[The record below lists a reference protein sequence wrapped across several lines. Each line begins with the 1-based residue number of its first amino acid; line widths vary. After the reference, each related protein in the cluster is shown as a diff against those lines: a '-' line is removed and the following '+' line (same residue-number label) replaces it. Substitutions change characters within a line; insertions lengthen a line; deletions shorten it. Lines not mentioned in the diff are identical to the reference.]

1 MLYDGG
7 IRGKGRCTRR
17 TDEKQERQ
25 EKLRDMKSNLSAWNY
40 VKNNKRSAATMI
52 SALALSFAVIYIV
65 HVLLMTSVEG
75 FKPMLLEFPKKVGF
89 FSISE
94 KTLEK
99 SKVKGAEDG
108 DTKEKMQV
116 LLETLRAKEGVKD
129 ITWAQVLQAQ
139 LQAVIGMWSEEFPLY
154 TSTEEIERYLNHTGA
169 KLVKGRLP
177 EAPGEVVI
185 SSMVLKNRKMQI
197 GDWFRKDAFGESFRI
212 VGEVESDIMVSVGM
226 PNHHYNCGSY
236 YVILYDEATANLT
249 LFFEEMGVELSASD
263 TVYDLP
269 AHREHFRDDCDLLIA
284 NIMNTISAVVMFFVA
299 VAMLIAYVSFLR
311 NRVNEYCLYA
321 SIGYRRWEVYGMMM
335 REMFILFGLG
345 FLIGVVLAI
354 PSAILLKVA
363 VLDPAGIVSVAWYPG
378 MIAKLGSIMLLILG
392 LLQIPVLVSLWKMK
406 TIDQL
411 ED

>member
-1 MLYDGG
+1 
-7 IRGKGRCTRR
+7 
-17 TDEKQERQ
+17 
-25 EKLRDMKSNLSAWNY
+25 MKSNLSAWKY
-40 VKNNKRSAATMI
+40 VKNNRRSVATMI

-99 SKVKGAEDG
+99 SRVKGAEDG
-108 DTKEKMQV
+108 DPKEKMQV
-116 LLETLRAKEGVKD
+116 LLDTLRAKEGVKD

-154 TSTEEIERYLNHTGA
+154 TSTEEIERYLDHTGA

-177 EAPGEVVI
+177 EAAGEVII
-185 SSMVLKNRKMQI
+185 SSMVMKNRKMQI
-197 GDWFRKDAFGESFRI
+197 GDWFRKDVFGETFRI
-212 VGEVESDIMVSVGM
+212 VGEVESDIMVSAGM
-226 PNHHYNCGSY
+226 PNHHYNSGTY
-236 YVILYDEATANLT
+236 YVIQYDEASADLTA
-249 LFFEEMGVELSASD
+249 FFREMGVELDAVD

-269 AHREHFRDDCDLLIA
+269 AHRKHFREDCDLLIA

-335 REMFILFGLG
+335 REMFILFVLG

-363 VLDPAGIVSVAWYPG
+363 ALDPSRIVSVAWYPG

>member
-1 MLYDGG
+1 
-7 IRGKGRCTRR
+7 
-17 TDEKQERQ
+17 
-25 EKLRDMKSNLSAWNY
+25 MKSNLSAWNY

-154 TSTEEIERYLNHTGA
+154 TSTEEIERYLEHTGA

-177 EAPGEVVI
+177 EAAGEVVI
-185 SSMVLKNRKMQI
+185 SSMVMKNRKMQI

-226 PNHHYNCGSY
+226 PNHNYNCGSY

-249 LFFEEMGVELSASD
+249 PFFEEMGVELSASD

-354 PSAILLKVA
+354 PSAILMKVA
-363 VLDPAGIVSVAWYPG
+363 ALDPAGIVSEAWYPG

-406 TIDQL
+406 TIDRL

>member
-1 MLYDGG
+1 
-7 IRGKGRCTRR
+7 
-17 TDEKQERQ
+17 
-25 EKLRDMKSNLSAWNY
+25 MKSNLSAWNY

-116 LLETLRAKEGVKD
+116 LLETLRAKEGVED

-154 TSTEEIERYLNHTGA
+154 TSTEEIERYLEHTGA

-363 VLDPAGIVSVAWYPG
+363 ALDPAGIVSVAWYPG

>member
-1 MLYDGG
+1 
-7 IRGKGRCTRR
+7 
-17 TDEKQERQ
+17 
-25 EKLRDMKSNLSAWNY
+25 
-40 VKNNKRSAATMI
+40 MI

-89 FSISE
+89 FSLSE

-108 DTKEKMQV
+108 DPKEKMQV
-116 LLETLRAKEGVKD
+116 LLDTLRAKEGVKD

-139 LQAVIGMWSEEFPLY
+139 LQAVIGMWAEEFPLY
-154 TSTEEIERYLNHTGA
+154 TSTEEIERYLDHTGA

-177 EAPGEVVI
+177 EAAGEVVI

-197 GDWFRKDAFGESFRI
+197 GDWFRKDVFGETFRI
-212 VGEVESDIMVSVGM
+212 VGEVESDIMVSAGM
-226 PNHHYNCGSY
+226 PNHNYNSGTY
-236 YVILYDEATANLT
+236 YVIQYDEASADLTA
-249 LFFEEMGVELSASD
+249 FFREMGVELDAVD

-269 AHREHFRDDCDLLIA
+269 AHRKHFREDCDVLIA

-299 VAMLIAYVSFLR
+299 VTMLIAYVSFMR

-335 REMFILFGLG
+335 REMFIIFGIG
-345 FLIGVVLAI
+345 FLLGIVLAL
-354 PSAILLKVA
+354 PSALILKKA
-363 VLDPAGIVSVAWYPG
+363 VLDPAGILSVAWYPG
-378 MIAKLGSIMLLILG
+378 TIAKLGAIMLLILG
-392 LLQIPVLVSLWKMK
+392 LLQIPVLVTIWKIK
-406 TIDQL
+406 TIDEI

>member
-1 MLYDGG
+1 
-7 IRGKGRCTRR
+7 
-17 TDEKQERQ
+17 
-25 EKLRDMKSNLSAWNY
+25 MKSNLSAWNY

-226 PNHHYNCGSY
+226 PNHYYNCGSY

-249 LFFEEMGVELSASD
+249 PFFEEMGVELSASD

-269 AHREHFRDDCDLLIA
+269 AHREHFREDCDLLIA

-363 VLDPAGIVSVAWYPG
+363 ALDPSGIVSVAWYPG

-406 TIDQL
+406 TIDRL

>member
-1 MLYDGG
+1 
-7 IRGKGRCTRR
+7 
-17 TDEKQERQ
+17 
-25 EKLRDMKSNLSAWNY
+25 MKSNLSAWNY
-40 VKNNKRSAATMI
+40 VKNNKRSAATTI

-116 LLETLRAKEGVKD
+116 LLETLRAKEGVED

-154 TSTEEIERYLNHTGA
+154 TSTEEIERYLEHTGA

-363 VLDPAGIVSVAWYPG
+363 ALDPAGIVSVAWYPG

>member
-1 MLYDGG
+1 
-7 IRGKGRCTRR
+7 
-17 TDEKQERQ
+17 
-25 EKLRDMKSNLSAWNY
+25 MKSNLSAWNY